1 MSLVGSS
8 QETAAAARAS
18 DQQDPDV
25 ATLVCGSMFD
35 VPLAS
40 RSLAAYTYFEVHSVA
55 VLGACLLAL
64 SLSLSLSLPSLLIA
78 HKLHQ
83 ATIAGVLLGT
93 TARDYPAKMFCC
105 IRRKVRR
112 GYSA

>member
-64 SLSLSLSLPSLLIA
+64 SLSLFLPS
-78 HKLHQ
+78 
-83 ATIAGVLLGT
+83 
-93 TARDYPAKMFCC
+93 
-105 IRRKVRR
+105 
-112 GYSA
+112 